1 MKNELKKLI
10 RLFAASS
17 TLLGR
22 SIWLIVALILLAAA
36 GHLACRRQTPRPPSQ
51 SQAPVPAPQTD
62 WRGVDRSIVESLQ
75 AAHRVAEASANS
87 KLNAWTQTLMRRVDA
102 DFLPFCFSY
111 LNQQLFGIKAAFYW
125 AAQQVGLSQS
135 AAGERITWEIQ
146 QQFAQRVMRPQIA
159 QLELERIAQETF
171 QVYVNELNPKL
182 AAIPKQYQIPEPEW
196 DRYLD
201 DIAVLATRVE
211 GNRGVS
217 LTLKTV
223 AASTAGGGI
232 ILARAV
238 APEIKMIGTRLAG
251 TLTSSAASELA
262 VKTGGKM
269 AAKVGGE
276 AVGELIGI
284 VIILWDV
291 ADHYRTKRTELPILR
306 RNIADYLE
314 QVKRSLLHDPEHGI
328 ITALDQME
336 TTIVGSLRQRE
347 AAHP

>member
-1 MKNELKKLI
+1 MKNELNKLI
-10 RLFAASS
+10 RLLTASS

-22 SIWLIVALILLAAA
+22 SIWLIVAVIILAAA
-36 GHLACRRQTPRPPSQ
+36 GHLACRRQTPVTRSQ
-51 SQAPVPAPQTD
+51 SQAPLPSPQTD
-62 WRGVDRSIVESLQ
+62 WQGVDRAIADALK
-75 AAHRVAEASANS
+75 AAHRAAEAAAQS
-87 KLNAWTQTLMRRVDA
+87 KLDAWTATLMGRVDA
-102 DFLPFCFSY
+102 DFLPWYFAY
-111 LNQQLFGIKAAFYW
+111 WNQQLLGLKSAWFWTAH
-125 AAQQVGLSQS
+125 QVGLSQS

-171 QVYVNELNPKL
+171 RVYVDELSPKL
-182 AAIPKQYQIPEPEW
+182 AAIPKDYQIPQPEW

-201 DIAVLATRVE
+201 DIAVLTMRVE

-223 AASTAGGGI
+223 AASSAVGGI
-232 ILARAV
+232 ILARAL
-238 APEIKMIGTRLAG
+238 APEIK
-251 TLTSSAASELA
+251 TLGARMTGKLTGSAASELA
-262 VKTGGKM
+262 LKTGGKM

-276 AVGELIGI
+276 AVGEIVGL

-328 ITALDQME
+328 ITALDQTE
-336 TTIVGSLRQRE
+336 TTIASSLRQRE
-347 AAHP
+347 AARQ